1 MVQIAH
7 SGSNEEKI
15 TGILLAAQKRFGIY
29 GYGKTTMSEI
39 AEELGL
45 SKASLYYY
53 FPDKDSLFR
62 AVFEKEKQEFIDDL
76 HEIISKS
83 DDAIQLLYEFI
94 ALRNNNFRLFVN
106 LTRASF
112 EDFKGIKNVI
122 KDLWL
127 VFLAKEK
134 DEIRLIL
141 TKGVEKG
148 DLDISDIS
156 EAASLLVDSLRGITH
171 IYMHHRNVL
180 EIAEDDFSL
189 LDRKIKL
196 FMKIFI
202 KGISK

>member
-15 TGILLAAQKRFGIY
+15 KGILLAAQKRFGLY

-39 AEELGL
+39 AEDLGM

-53 FPDKDSLFR
+53 FPDKDNLFR

-83 DDAIQLLYEFI
+83 DDAVQLLYDFI
-94 ALRNNNFRLFVN
+94 ALRSNNFKLFIN
-106 LTRASF
+106 LSRASF

-148 DLDISDIS
+148 DLNMPDISDT
-156 EAASLLVDSLRGITH
+156 ASLLVDSLRGISH
-171 IYMHHRNVL
+171 IYMHHKNAL
-180 EIAEDDFSL
+180 EINEEDFSI
-189 LDRKIKL
+189 LDKKIKL
-196 FMKIFI
+196 FMEIFI